1 MRATLALLLLLGAL
15 TGPALGREPQRPVE
29 HVRTRMEHHLREVE
43 QLAEHFERVLGR
55 ACPRFATPEEWR
67 LYLDEEIDRFVL
79 LMAHLQ
85 QAWIEAKHTGNDD
98 VRRTAKA
105 PRKRVERAHALL
117 QKLSG
122 CADDHGAPVS
132 HMGMWSRIER
142 EVRARQQ
149 QIALP

>member
-1 MRATLALLLLLGAL
+1 MLALVLLLGAL
-15 TGPALGREPQRPVE
+15 TGPALGREPHRPVE
-29 HVRTRMEHHLREVE
+29 QVRARMAHHLREVE
-43 QLAEHFERVLGR
+43 QLTDHFERVLGR
-55 ACPRFATPEEWR
+55 ECPRFATPEEWR

-79 LMAHLQ
+79 LMAHLE

-105 PRKRVERAHALL
+105 PRKRVERAQALL

-132 HMGMWSRIER
+132 HTGMWSRIER